1 MSHSN
6 STRRP
11 RGVCPQGIFRRF
23 CRNERGAAA
32 IEFAGVFPI
41 LVALLLGSIDVGR
54 ALWMARKLNTATQS
68 VADILA
74 REALLSDDFVDDVT
88 DAAGLIM
95 QPFATTS
102 LGYDIVGIRYDPD
115 DGDPEIRWR
124 ETENMSIAN
133 GFPDR
138 TEGLGGPGEG
148 VLAVTMRVE
157 YRPIF
162 ITVFTGPIEFE
173 RTAILRGRQ
182 TPFVDYQGS

>member
-1 MSHSN
+1 M
-6 STRRP
+6 RA
-11 RGVCPQGIFRRF
+11 GIYFVMDTADASR
-23 CRNERGAAA
+23 AAS
-32 IEFAGVFPI
+32 
-41 LVALLLGSIDVGR
+41 LVAGK
-54 ALWMARKLNTATQS
+54 A
-68 VADILA
+68 
-74 REALLSDDFVDDVT
+74 
-88 DAAGLIM
+88 
-95 QPFATTS
+95 
-102 LGYDIVGIRYDPD
+102 
-115 DGDPEIRWR
+115 
-124 ETENMSIAN
+124 MSIAN